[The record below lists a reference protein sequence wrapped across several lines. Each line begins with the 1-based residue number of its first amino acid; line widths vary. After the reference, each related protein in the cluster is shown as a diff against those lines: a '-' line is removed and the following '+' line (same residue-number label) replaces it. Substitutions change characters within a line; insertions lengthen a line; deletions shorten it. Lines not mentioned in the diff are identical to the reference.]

1 MASDLMLKTAE
12 ELSELIRTRTV
23 SSRELLDEAIA
34 RFEAFNPIVNAIT
47 EHKIE
52 EAQKASSNADEAT
65 ARGDSIGVLHGLP
78 VTIKEA
84 YDWVGTPSTWG
95 NPEWVNNFPERN
107 SPSVT
112 RLQDAGAIIW
122 AKTNVPFLS
131 LIHI

>member
-78 VTIKEA
+78 VTIKGLRLGR
-84 YDWVGTPSTWG
+84 YSFNLG
-95 NPEWVNNFPERN
+95 NLNGQQLSERN
-107 SPSVT
+107 STSVT
-112 RLQDAGAIIW
+112 RLQTRGDHLGQGQRPVHARRLAI
-122 AKTNVPFLS
+122 L
-131 LIHI
+131 